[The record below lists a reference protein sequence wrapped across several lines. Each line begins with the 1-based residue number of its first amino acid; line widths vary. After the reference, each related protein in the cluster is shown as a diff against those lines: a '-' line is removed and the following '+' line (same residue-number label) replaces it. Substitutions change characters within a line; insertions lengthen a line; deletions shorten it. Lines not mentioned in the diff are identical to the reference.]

1 MRRLLFIEDDPD
13 SLEMLTLVLEQG
25 GYSVTAAAN
34 APEAI
39 RLLGTQTFDL
49 VITDLLLDTRGIA
62 ASWQALANL
71 VELARPASI
80 GLITAWEVTERDA
93 REHHVDFVLRKP
105 CTRETLFAQLAAT
118 LQLPEVP
125 GDRVDIVR
133 TYFAQLEQRQFD
145 ALGQLVTEAVRYRVP
160 GEHPRFAREV
170 RGRGEFVELAQRT
183 FEGFPD
189 AKFEIE
195 SIRPLPSGA
204 LVEYR
209 GRWREGDA
217 ERAMPGGVMFAFREN
232 LISEIQVRVPVEQL
246 T

>member
-25 GYSVTAAAN
+25 GYSVTPAAN

-49 VITDLLLDTRGIA
+49 VITDLLLDTRGIE
-62 ASWQALANL
+62 ASWRALANL

-80 GLITAWEVTERDA
+80 GLITAWEVTNDEA
-93 REHHVDFVLRKP
+93 RAHHVDFVLRKP
-105 CTRETLFAQLAAT
+105 CARETLFAQLATT
-118 LQLPEVP
+118 LQLPDVP
-125 GDRVDIVR
+125 DDRIDVVR
-133 TYFAQLEQRQFD
+133 SYFTQLEQRKFD

-204 LVEYR
+204 LVEYC

-217 ERAMPGGVMFAFREN
+217 ERAMPGGVMFGFRDN

-246 T
+246 G